1 MSVERLAAAIRETYY
16 LKLFDRHQ
24 YAKAFQEFM
33 DRFGPLYREEILS
46 AGEEGMAPLAK
57 ALMDELEN
65 GWRRQRFWNRSA
77 AQVNEKQMLVTY
89 LSPMLLGLEPPL
101 CTAFAKALRD
111 EWGSRRPKD
120 TYRIAS
126 YTTLSK
132 GFRNTIMGID
142 VDSFVNRKEKEAQDD
157 EAF

>member
-1 MSVERLAAAIRETYY
+1 
-16 LKLFDRHQ
+16 
-24 YAKAFQEFM
+24 
-33 DRFGPLYREEILS
+33 
-46 AGEEGMAPLAK
+46 
-57 ALMDELEN
+57 
-65 GWRRQRFWNRSA
+65 
-77 AQVNEKQMLVTY
+77 MLVTY
-89 LSPMLLGLEPPL
+89 LSPMLLGLEDPL